1 MYTLEDDKN
10 IYSVSY
16 QIVFVISPVSMFSLL
31 HDSKVFEG
39 TSTSTPVTF
48 TQWNTILVYFQKPKN
63 TMNFFFFF
71 FNKNSVL
78 LKVFKGGVSV
88 FSFWSSDDWTARI
101 EQPSALLSNLAFKKT
116 HPGDCPAIRL
126 MV

>member
-31 HDSKVFEG
+31 QDSTVFEG
-39 TSTSTPVTF
+39 TSTSTPGYF
-48 TQWNTILVYFQKPKN
+48 NSMEQYPCLFPETQKYYDH
-63 TMNFFFFF
+63 FFF

-88 FSFWSSDDWTARI
+88 FSFWSSDDRTAGI
-101 EQPSALLSNLAFKKT
+101 EQKAPCCL
-116 HPGDCPAIRL
+116 I
-126 MV
+126 

>member
-1 MYTLEDDKN
+1 MEHYPCLFPE
-10 IYSVSY
+10 
-16 QIVFVISPVSMFSLL
+16 
-31 HDSKVFEG
+31 
-39 TSTSTPVTF
+39 
-48 TQWNTILVYFQKPKN
+48 TQKYYEL
-63 TMNFFFFF
+63 FFFFF